1 VRSRRGVALL
11 LTLVVSGCAARS
23 FAPPTPSETPAPE
36 GVRLWQQAMAPCAA
50 ITSVTAEAA
59 LSGRVGGA
67 RARGRVHLGLARDGH
82 FRLEGVAPFG
92 APIFIMAGDARA
104 ATLVLPR
111 DRRVVANAAPRDLIE
126 ALAGVALE
134 PAELLDMVVGCLGHG
149 DGASTAGE
157 MQARKAGALT
167 WVRTGGGTEAWL
179 DTAGAAPVVVAAK
192 REGLVVDYP
201 QRTAALPQA
210 FHFVRREGGAAPA
223 ADLTIRLTQVESNVS
238 LPAAA
243 FTVETPGDA
252 KPMTLDEL
260 RRSGLFG
267 SR

>member
-1 VRSRRGVALL
+1 VA
-11 LTLVVSGCAARS
+11 A
-23 FAPPTPSETPAPE
+23 
-36 GVRLWQQAMAPCAA
+36 CAA

-92 APIFIMAGDARA
+92 APIFVVAGDARA

-149 DGASTAGE
+149 DAASSNAADTR
-157 MQARKAGALT
+157 ARMAGALT
-167 WVRTGGGTEAWL
+167 WVRTAGGTEAWL
-179 DTAGAAPVVVAAK
+179 DTSGAAPLVVAAK

-201 QRTAALPQA
+201 RRTTALPQV
-210 FHFVRREGGAAPA
+210 FHFTRREGGAAPA
-223 ADLTIRLTQVESNVS
+223 ADLTIRLTQVETNVS
-238 LPAAA
+238 LPPAA
-243 FTVETPGDA
+243 FTVETPDGA
-252 KPMTLDEL
+252 QPMTIDEL

-267 SR
+267 AR

>member
-1 VRSRRGVALL
+1 ML
-11 LTLVVSGCAARS
+11 VSGCAARS
-23 FAPPTPSETPAPE
+23 FAPPTPSATPAPE
-36 GVRLWQQAMAPCAA
+36 GVRLWRQAMAPCAA
-50 ITSVTAEAA
+50 MTSVTAEAA

-134 PAELLDMVVGCLGHG
+134 PAELLDMVVGCLGHA
-149 DGASTAGE
+149 DAASSTAGE
-157 MQARKAGALT
+157 MSSRMAGALT
-167 WVRTGGGTEAWL
+167 WVRTPGGTEAWL
-179 DTAGAAPVVVAAK
+179 DTAGAAPVVVASK

-201 QRTAALPQA
+201 RRTAALPQV
-210 FHFVRREGGAAPA
+210 FHFTRREGGAAPA
-223 ADLTIRLTQVESNVS
+223 ADLTVRLTQVETNVS

-243 FTVETPGDA
+243 FTVETPDDA

-267 SR
+267 SH